1 MLQLLTAPMKMRGK
15 NNMPVQTMQ
24 NIAEHSLFKAA
35 LPLICAA
42 LIGSITWIFVTVMD
56 LDKVLHRVEQSEI
69 PQINKDI
76 ADGYKKLDELEKQM
90 TDLRIKYAEL
100 ASPGHPARQ
109 PYYPKRD

>member
-1 MLQLLTAPMKMRGK
+1 
-15 NNMPVQTMQ
+15 MPVQTMQ
-24 NIAEHSLFKAA
+24 YIAEHSLFKAA

-76 ADGYKKLDELEKQM
+76 ADGYKKLDELEKLM
-90 TDLRIKYAEL
+90 TELRIKYAEL

>member
-1 MLQLLTAPMKMRGK
+1 
-15 NNMPVQTMQ
+15 MPVQTMQ
-24 NIAEHSLFKAA
+24 YIAEHSLFKAA
-35 LPLICAA
+35 LPLICAV